1 MSCRVNEYY
10 HNNSQYHYIYECIIS
25 CVCHI
30 PKDYKKV
37 HKHCNVP
44 RAHKPL
50 GSWVKRQR
58 EFMKLHQGKVVVGS
72 SLSMYRYNKLV
83 SLGLQS
89 TLGKGINT
97 SQWEQRYEELLS
109 FHTEN
114 GHCDVLTTRK
124 GLGRWVC
131 TQRSV
136 FAKKSKGDMNAVE
149 KSRYRK
155 LREIGFSFHVGK
167 GNRRRQNNTSRQR
180 GLLISLP
187 LPPCKVKC
195 K

>member
-1 MSCRVNEYY
+1 MYY
-10 HNNSQYHYIYECIIS
+10 LLCMPYTQGF
-25 CVCHI
+25 
-30 PKDYKKV
+30 KKV

-44 RAHKPL
+44 RAHKTL

-58 EFMKLHQGKVVVGS
+58 EFIKLHQGKVGVCC

-155 LREIGFSFHVGK
+155 LREIGFSFQVGK

-180 GLLISLP
+180 AH
-187 LPPCKVKC
+187 
-195 K
+195 

>member
-1 MSCRVNEYY
+1 MYTICDNLCMNDTIDSHHLHMNVF
-10 HNNSQYHYIYECIIS
+10 S
-25 CVCHI
+25 CVSLI
-30 PKDYKKV
+30 QYPRTMKV

-44 RAHKPL
+44 RTHKTL
-50 GSWVKRQR
+50 GPWVKRQR
-58 EFMKLHQGKVVVGS
+58 EFMRLQERKVVGVGC
-72 SLSMYRYNKLV
+72 SLNMYRYNKLV

-89 TLGKGINT
+89 TLGKGLHT
-97 SQWEQRYEELLS
+97 SQWEQRYKELLS

-136 FAKKSKGDMNAVE
+136 FAKKSEDDMNVVE

-155 LREIGFSFHVGK
+155 LREIDFSFHVGK
-167 GNRRRQNNTSRQR
+167 GNRRRQQA
-180 GLLISLP
+180 
-187 LPPCKVKC
+187 
-195 K
+195 

>member
-1 MSCRVNEYY
+1 MNDTI
-10 HNNSQYHYIYECIIS
+10 NSHHLHMNVIS
-25 CVCHI
+25 CVSLI
-30 PKDYKKV
+30 PKNYKKV

-44 RAHKPL
+44 RAHKTL
-50 GSWVKRQR
+50 GPWVKRQR
-58 EFMKLHQGKVVVGS
+58 EFMRLQERKVVGVGC

-89 TLGKGINT
+89 TLGKGLHT
-97 SQWEQRYEELLS
+97 SQWEQRYKELLS
-109 FHTEN
+109 FYTEN

-136 FAKKSKGDMNAVE
+136 FAKKSEDDMNVVE

-155 LREIGFSFHVGK
+155 LREIGFSFQVGK
-167 GNRRRQNNTSRQR
+167 GNRRKRQA
-180 GLLISLP
+180 
-187 LPPCKVKC
+187 
-195 K
+195 

>member
-1 MSCRVNEYY
+1 MYY
-10 HNNSQYHYIYECIIS
+10 LLCI
-25 CVCHI
+25 HI
-30 PKDYKKV
+30 PKEYKKV

-44 RAHKPL
+44 RAHKTL

-58 EFMKLHQGKVVVGS
+58 EFIKLHQGKVGVCC
-72 SLSMYRYNKLV
+72 SLSKYRYNKLV

-109 FHTEN
+109 FHAEN
-114 GHCDVLTTRK
+114 GHCDVNTTRK

-136 FAKKSKGDMNAVE
+136 FAKKSKGEGDMNAVE

-167 GNRRRQNNTSRQR
+167 GNRRRQNNTARPR
-180 GLLISLP
+180 GY
-187 LPPCKVKC
+187 
-195 K
+195 